1 MPRIHT
7 SRKSRFKSACAR
19 VGLTQKQWAEKQGV
33 GYTHLYLT
41 LKDPK
46 QSLLLA
52 AKIDAFIAEIEEKTT
67 VAA

>member
-1 MPRIHT
+1 
-7 SRKSRFKSACAR
+7 